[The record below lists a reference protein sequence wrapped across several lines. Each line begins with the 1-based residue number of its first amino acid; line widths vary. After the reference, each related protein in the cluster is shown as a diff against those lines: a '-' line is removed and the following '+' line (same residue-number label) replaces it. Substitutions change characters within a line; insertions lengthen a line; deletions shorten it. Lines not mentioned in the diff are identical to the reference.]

1 MQRANKVLC
10 PRSLTLP
17 KMAELGL
24 KSLVLLGLA
33 VITLATFPKEFK
45 THDPFL
51 TVKFP

>member
-24 KSLVLLGLA
+24 KSLGLV
-33 VITLATFPKEFK
+33 VITLTTFPKEFK

-51 TVKFP
+51 TVKFT